1 MADHPIEA
9 LEGKT
14 PLEAAETPNMDRI
27 AREGRGG
34 LARNVPP
41 RMPPGSDVANLSVMG
56 YDPRRYYT
64 GRAPLEAA
72 AMGVSL
78 GPEDVAFRCNLSTST
93 SIVGSWSTTAR
104 ATSPRRRGAS

>member
-78 GPEDVAFRCNLSTST
+78 GP
-93 SIVGSWSTTAR
+93 
-104 ATSPRRRGAS
+104 RRRGAS